1 MNAEDEKTEEQQ
13 MELGKKIASLRKQ
26 NKITQAQLAEYLAIQ
41 PQTVSRWEADGGTPD
56 VMLLPK
62 IAMFFGV
69 SLDELFGMNDM
80 EQIENLVY
88 KYSVLRDEKTFDEV
102 MRKIEGAIEA
112 LEEQAQDSDEE
123 GHECIKQREQLLA
136 WKVHLY
142 IQKSRKALE
151 DAKEQLDELLE
162 EVSEEENRLY
172 WPLRLQKQQLRIQ
185 TGEAKKAVQEAK
197 ESWGQDKNLNT
208 LYCYL
213 MGLLE
218 MQCGEEIL
226 HLWECDE
233 VQNLVEVVTEQTEPH
248 WLAMFAA
255 MRIEHRME
263 DFRQNLGMF
272 EKSASIEALFD
283 AEWELFLSF
292 EELGL
297 QQEKQTCAE
306 KLLEK
311 IEQMNLNEYSKD
323 AYLKK
328 INGL

>member
-151 DAKEQLDELLE
+151 DAREQLDELLE

-226 HLWECDE
+226 QLWECDE

-255 MRIEHRME
+255 MRIEPRME